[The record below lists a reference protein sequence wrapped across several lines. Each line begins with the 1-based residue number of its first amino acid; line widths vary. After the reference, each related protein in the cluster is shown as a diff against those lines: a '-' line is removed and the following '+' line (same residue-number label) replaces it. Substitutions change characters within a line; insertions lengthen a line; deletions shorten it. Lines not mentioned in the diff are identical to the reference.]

1 MLAYVT
7 EKEREK
13 ERCPRLVM
21 ILVEYVY
28 WSLAL
33 RVNEGLNAKMTGLET
48 AATSSVWLVL

>member
-1 MLAYVT
+1 
-7 EKEREK
+7 
-13 ERCPRLVM
+13 M